1 MLKVAARVCW
11 FAALLYIPILLG
23 VVTWVIPVIYGSVVW
38 EVAFPLGV
46 ALTALLPLTAPWV
59 WFRDAIR
66 LRSVSWP
73 IRANAYLIDM
83 ILPYVGPIVSLMAI
97 PIGFHIE
104 GVEPMGA
111 YYHWNPD
118 NVTPFVLVT
127 ALGIA
132 MTVGYI
138 TWWFIL
144 LGRGQTPG
152 KYLLKIRVVRAET
165 GETLSR
171 RRMFVRELLL
181 KFLLMGFHSGIQILI
196 VMWQLPLLGHF
207 LDLTILV
214 WLSGLFFWNGYFVV
228 LVIFTTLVVFL
239 IDCLWFVFR
248 KDRQALHDKMVGSRV
263 VHV

>member
-1 MLKVAARVCW
+1 MAARVCW
-11 FAALLYIPILLG
+11 FAALLCVLILLG
-23 VVTWVIPVIYGSVVW
+23 VVTWAVPVIYGRVVW

-59 WFRDAIR
+59 WFRDAVR
-66 LRSVSWP
+66 LGSVSWP
-73 IRANAYLIDM
+73 IRANAYLIEM
-83 ILPYVGPIVSLMAI
+83 ILPYVGPIVVNLMAI
-97 PIGFHIE
+97 PIGFHIKAA
-104 GVEPMGA
+104 EPMGA

-132 MTVGYI
+132 LTVGYI

-152 KYLLKIRVVRAET
+152 KYLLKIRVVSAET
-165 GETLSR
+165 GETPSR
-171 RRMFVRELLL
+171 RRMFVREFLL
-181 KFLLMGFHSGIQILI
+181 KLLLMGFHSGIQIFI

-207 LDLTILV
+207 LDLTIPV
-214 WLSGLFFWNGYFVV
+214 WLYSLFFSSGYFVV
-228 LVIFTTLVVFL
+228 LVVFTTPVVFL
-239 IDCLWFVFR
+239 VDCLWFVFR
-248 KDRQALHDKMVGSRV
+248 KNRQTLHDKMMGTRV